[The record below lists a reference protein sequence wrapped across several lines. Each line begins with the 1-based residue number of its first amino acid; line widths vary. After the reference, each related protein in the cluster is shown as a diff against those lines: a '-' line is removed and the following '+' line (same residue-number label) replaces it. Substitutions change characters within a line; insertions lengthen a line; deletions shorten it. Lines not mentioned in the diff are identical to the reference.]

1 MLLAIDG
8 PVAPLSSST
17 DTYASVRPFCNEQLP
32 EIQPWTAL
40 RTVAAVCSVRN
51 ERDCNSKLAE
61 QPAEWHSRSKTM
73 PKNGTLRKKKRLKA
87 RRGMDRATGVAD
99 EGSNGTRPPRT
110 ARWRAGRPSRTRR
123 RSHAARRG
131 RSARRTTTTRAS
143 GCARSG
149 ASGSARSAAARRRRH
164 PAPSRPRPRPRPC
177 RTSWRPRGPA
187 TRLQKGTLGGGIV
200 IEDTAL
206 GEGREARHASSVDV
220 AYEAFVL
227 REDGGVRGTAIDRAT
242 ARDPY
247 GFVVGSGDVIRGLSE
262 GVKGMRPGG
271 RRVIT
276 VPWQYAYGAKG
287 RPPKVPPKSRLRF
300 DVQLL
305 EVGAGFVS

>member
-1 MLLAIDG
+1 MHSSAACENLAW
-8 PVAPLSSST
+8 L
-17 DTYASVRPFCNEQLP
+17 
-32 EIQPWTAL
+32 
-40 RTVAAVCSVRN
+40 
-51 ERDCNSKLAE
+51 
-61 QPAEWHSRSKTM
+61 QPAELHSRSEAM
-73 PKNGTLRKKKRLKA
+73 PKNGTLRKKKRMKA

-99 EGSNGTRPPRT
+99 EGGNGTRPPRT
-110 ARWRAGRPSRTRR
+110 ALARGPTFADAPIPRGAAGTKRPADDDARERLREERRQRKRAK
-123 RSHAARRG
+123 RRG
-131 RSARRTTTTRAS
+131 EAPPPP
-143 GCARSG
+143 
-149 ASGSARSAAARRRRH
+149 GSVAAAAATATV
-164 PAPSRPRPRPRPC
+164 PAELAPAWTGDAPSKR
-177 RTSWRPRGPA
+177 
-187 TRLQKGTLGGGIV
+187 TLGGGIV

-227 REDGGVRGTAIDRAT
+227 REDGAVRGAAIDRAT

-271 RRVIT
+271 RRLIE

>member
-1 MLLAIDG
+1 MPLQVLPVPPAQLCVQHHWFLQRCARAIWLL
-8 PVAPLSSST
+8 
-17 DTYASVRPFCNEQLP
+17 
-32 EIQPWTAL
+32 
-40 RTVAAVCSVRN
+40 
-51 ERDCNSKLAE
+51 
-61 QPAEWHSRSKTM
+61 QPAELHTSQRYETELNLAYCSLHSQSGTAAGETM

-99 EGSNGTRPPRT
+99 EGSDGTRPPRNAL
-110 ARWRAGRPSRTRR
+110 ARGPTFADAPIPRGAAGTKRPADEDARERLREERRQRKRAK
-123 RSHAARRG
+123 RRG
-131 RSARRTTTTRAS
+131 EAPPPP
-143 GCARSG
+143 
-149 ASGSARSAAARRRRH
+149 GSVAAAAAAAALPDELA
-164 PAPSRPRPRPRPC
+164 PAW
-177 RTSWRPRGPA
+177 TGDAPA
-187 TRLQKGTLGGGIV
+187 KRTLGGGIV

-206 GEGREARHASSVDV
+206 GEGRDARHASSVDV

-227 REDGGVRGTAIDRAT
+227 RDDGAVRGAAIDRAT

-271 RRVIT
+271 RRLIE

>member
-1 MLLAIDG
+1 MPTELA
-8 PVAPLSSST
+8 PA
-17 DTYASVRPFCNEQLP
+17 
-32 EIQPWTAL
+32 WTG
-40 RTVAAVCSVRN
+40 
-51 ERDCNSKLAE
+51 D
-61 QPAEWHSRSKTM
+61 
-73 PKNGTLRKKKRLKA
+73 
-87 RRGMDRATGVAD
+87 
-99 EGSNGTRPPRT
+99 
-110 ARWRAGRPSRTRR
+110 
-123 RSHAARRG
+123 
-131 RSARRTTTTRAS
+131 
-143 GCARSG
+143 
-149 ASGSARSAAARRRRH
+149 
-164 PAPSRPRPRPRPC
+164 APSKR
-177 RTSWRPRGPA
+177 
-187 TRLQKGTLGGGIV
+187 TLGGGII

-227 REDGGVRGTAIDRAT
+227 REDGAVRGTAIDRAT

>member
-1 MLLAIDG
+1 
-8 PVAPLSSST
+8 
-17 DTYASVRPFCNEQLP
+17 
-32 EIQPWTAL
+32 
-40 RTVAAVCSVRN
+40 
-51 ERDCNSKLAE
+51 
-61 QPAEWHSRSKTM
+61 M

-99 EGSNGTRPPRT
+99 EGSNGTRPPRNAL
-110 ARWRAGRPSRTRR
+110 ARGPTFADAPPIPRGAAGTKRPAADDDARERLREERRQRKRAK
-123 RSHAARRG
+123 RRG
-131 RSARRTTTTRAS
+131 EAPPPP
-143 GCARSG
+143 
-149 ASGSARSAAARRRRH
+149 GSVAAAAAAAAL
-164 PAPSRPRPRPRPC
+164 PAELAPAWTGDAPSKR
-177 RTSWRPRGPA
+177 
-187 TRLQKGTLGGGIV
+187 TLGGGIV

-227 REDGGVRGTAIDRAT
+227 REDGEVRGTAIDRAT

>member
-1 MLLAIDG
+1 M
-8 PVAPLSSST
+8 
-17 DTYASVRPFCNEQLP
+17 
-32 EIQPWTAL
+32 
-40 RTVAAVCSVRN
+40 
-51 ERDCNSKLAE
+51 
-61 QPAEWHSRSKTM
+61 
-73 PKNGTLRKKKRLKA
+73 
-87 RRGMDRATGVAD
+87 
-99 EGSNGTRPPRT
+99 
-110 ARWRAGRPSRTRR
+110 
-123 RSHAARRG
+123 
-131 RSARRTTTTRAS
+131 
-143 GCARSG
+143 
-149 ASGSARSAAARRRRH
+149 
-164 PAPSRPRPRPRPC
+164 
-177 RTSWRPRGPA
+177 
-187 TRLQKGTLGGGIV
+187 

-227 REDGGVRGTAIDRAT
+227 RDDGAVRGAAIDRAT

-271 RRVIT
+271 RRLIE

>member
-1 MLLAIDG
+1 
-8 PVAPLSSST
+8 
-17 DTYASVRPFCNEQLP
+17 
-32 EIQPWTAL
+32 
-40 RTVAAVCSVRN
+40 
-51 ERDCNSKLAE
+51 
-61 QPAEWHSRSKTM
+61 M

-87 RRGMDRATGVAD
+87 RRGLDRATGVAD
-99 EGSNGTRPPRT
+99 EGGNGTRPPRT
-110 ARWRAGRPSRTRR
+110 ALARGPTFADAPPIPRGAAGTKRPAADDDARERLREERRQRKRAK
-123 RSHAARRG
+123 RRG
-131 RSARRTTTTRAS
+131 EAPPPP
-143 GCARSG
+143 
-149 ASGSARSAAARRRRH
+149 GSVAAAAAAAAL
-164 PAPSRPRPRPRPC
+164 PAELAPAWTGDAPSKR
-177 RTSWRPRGPA
+177 
-187 TRLQKGTLGGGIV
+187 TLGGGIV

-227 REDGGVRGTAIDRAT
+227 REDGEVRGTAIDRAT

>member
-1 MLLAIDG
+1 
-8 PVAPLSSST
+8 
-17 DTYASVRPFCNEQLP
+17 
-32 EIQPWTAL
+32 
-40 RTVAAVCSVRN
+40 
-51 ERDCNSKLAE
+51 
-61 QPAEWHSRSKTM
+61 M

-99 EGSNGTRPPRT
+99 EGSDGTRPPRT
-110 ARWRAGRPSRTRR
+110 ALARGPTFADAPIPRGAAGTAKRPADDDDARERLREERRQRKRAK
-123 RSHAARRG
+123 RRG
-131 RSARRTTTTRAS
+131 EAPPPP
-143 GCARSG
+143 
-149 ASGSARSAAARRRRH
+149 GSVAAAAAAAALPDELA
-164 PAPSRPRPRPRPC
+164 PAW
-177 RTSWRPRGPA
+177 TGDAPA
-187 TRLQKGTLGGGIV
+187 KRTLGGGIV

-227 REDGGVRGTAIDRAT
+227 RDDGAVRGAAIDRAT